1 MSEIE
6 EIVEEIVEDEDDLV
20 EEHLQFLI
28 NYKDM
33 LEQSIST
40 MKNKIENNTGELEKI
55 REYLS
60 ENCEHKLV
68 IDYIDTMRNGETM
81 SQMIKY
87 CKKCDLSF

>member
-1 MSEIE
+1 MSQIEEITDEIE
-6 EIVEEIVEDEDDLV
+6 EEVDLV

-40 MKNKIENNTGELEKI
+40 MKNKIENNTEELGKI
-55 REYLS
+55 KEYLS

-68 IDYIDTMRNGETM
+68 IDYIDIMRNGETM

-87 CKKCDLSF
+87 CKKCELSF

>member
-6 EIVEEIVEDEDDLV
+6 EIVEEIVEEENV
-20 EEHLQFLI
+20 IEEHLQFLI

-55 REYLS
+55 KEYLS
-60 ENCEHKLV
+60 ENCEHNIE
-68 IDYIDTMRNGETM
+68 IDYIDSMKNGETM

-87 CKKCDLSF
+87 CKNCKLSL

>member
-6 EIVEEIVEDEDDLV
+6 EIAEDGDVV

-55 REYLS
+55 KEYLS

>member
-6 EIVEEIVEDEDDLV
+6 EIAEDGDVV

>member
-6 EIVEEIVEDEDDLV
+6 EIVEEIVEEENV
-20 EEHLQFLI
+20 IEEHLQFLI

-55 REYLS
+55 KEYLS
-60 ENCEHKLV
+60 ENCEHNIE
-68 IDYIDTMRNGETM
+68 IDYIDTMQNGETM

-87 CKKCDLSF
+87 CKKCELSF

>member
-6 EIVEEIVEDEDDLV
+6 EIVEEIVEEEENV
-20 EEHLQFLI
+20 IEEHLQFLI

-55 REYLS
+55 KEYLS
-60 ENCEHKLV
+60 ENCEHNIE
-68 IDYIDTMRNGETM
+68 IDYIDTMQNGETM

-87 CKKCDLSF
+87 CKKCELSF

>member
-6 EIVEEIVEDEDDLV
+6 EIVEEIVEEENV
-20 EEHLQFLI
+20 IEEHLQFLI

-55 REYLS
+55 KEYLS
-60 ENCEHKLV
+60 ENCEHNIE
-68 IDYIDTMRNGETM
+68 IDYIDIMRNGETM

-87 CKKCDLSF
+87 CKKCELSF

>member
-1 MSEIE
+1 MSQIEEITDEIE
-6 EIVEEIVEDEDDLV
+6 EEVDLV

>member
-1 MSEIE
+1 MSQIEEITDEIE
-6 EIVEEIVEDEDDLV
+6 EEVDLV

-55 REYLS
+55 KEYLS